1 MKILNRKEKQLFKPL
16 LRNKLP
22 ILRNPK
28 WNIYI
33 NVIAFSDDNSASFQ
47 IDLKNAIRVYSFQ
60 EETFLTL
67 QLTTENTICI
77 KTRTDELMKQFY

>member
-22 ILRNPK
+22 ILRNPN

-33 NVIAFSDDNSASFQ
+33 NVIAFSDDNMASFQ

-77 KTRTDELMKQFY
+77 KTRTAELMKQFY